1 MFVVIAILMA
11 EKMEKQYLHT
21 DIKIRKERW
30 FFGLLCLFKIKMLYA
45 NAWFTFFFF
54 FQIKKNLSFHLFCRN
69 KILRFFF

>member
-1 MFVVIAILMA
+1 MLNYWLMFVVIAILMA

-45 NAWFTFFFF
+45 NA
-54 FQIKKNLSFHLFCRN
+54 
-69 KILRFFF
+69 